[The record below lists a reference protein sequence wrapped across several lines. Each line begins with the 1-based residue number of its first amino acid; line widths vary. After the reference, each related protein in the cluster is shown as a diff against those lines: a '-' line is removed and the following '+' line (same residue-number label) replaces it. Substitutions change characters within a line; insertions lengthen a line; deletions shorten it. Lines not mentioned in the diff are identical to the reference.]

1 MYILHTYICRYV
13 YIYQLPPARYNPSPT
28 VYEPLK
34 NNPQISTRTKF
45 KTFYI
50 RKFVI
55 APVKGFRLV
64 EEMQECS
71 TEFSK
76 QIFLNTSLLVVHFS
90 YTVLFQKKKTK
101 KKNQRSK

>member
-1 MYILHTYICRYV
+1 M
-13 YIYQLPPARYNPSPT
+13 YQLPPTRYNPSRT

-34 NNPQISTRTKF
+34 NKPQISTRTKI
-45 KTFYI
+45 KPFYF

-76 QIFLNTSLLVVHFS
+76 QIFLDTSLVVVHFS

-101 KKNQRSK
+101 KKYQRCK